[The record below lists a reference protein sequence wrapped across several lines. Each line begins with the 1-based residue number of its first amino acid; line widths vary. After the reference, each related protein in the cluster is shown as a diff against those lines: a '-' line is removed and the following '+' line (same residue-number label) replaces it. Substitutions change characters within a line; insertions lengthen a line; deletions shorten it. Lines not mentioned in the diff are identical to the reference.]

1 MSAESEEERIIL
13 YTSSSLRYT
22 YNPHAAT
29 LNLDYKLH
37 VWQDLELIYK
47 RINGKQF
54 INLSINEIYILT
66 FTI

>member
-22 YNPHAAT
+22 YNPHAET